1 MTNEPPVVV
10 VAIDIGEPE
19 LADRLTALLADVP
32 GLRLAAPGEVAD
44 AALVAPGEP
53 EPGPD
58 VALTPRELD
67 VLALIA
73 EGASNKAIARRL
85 GFRSTR
91 SNFTSPLCSTSLTHR
106 DGPRRWRRARGSE
119 RSGFRPGGPSR

>member
-1 MTNEPPVVV
+1 MTSEPPVVV
-10 VAIDIGEPE
+10 VAIEIGEPE

-32 GLRLAAPGEVAD
+32 GLRLAAPGEPAD
-44 AALVAPGEP
+44 AAVVIPGEP

-58 VALTPRELD
+58 VALTPRELA

-85 GFRSTR
+85 AISVHTVKFPHRLAARQTRCAGAGRGCGARSEAGAIR
-91 SNFTSPLCSTSLTHR
+91 L
-106 DGPRRWRRARGSE
+106 
-119 RSGFRPGGPSR
+119 

>member
-1 MTNEPPVVV
+1 MTSESPAVVI
-10 VAIDIGEPE
+10 AIEIGEAK
-19 LADRLTALLADVP
+19 LADRILGLLADVP
-32 GLRLAAPGEVAD
+32 GLRLAAPGEPAD
-44 AALVAPGEP
+44 AALVIPNEP

-85 GFRSTR
+85 AISVHTVKFHIA
-91 SNFTSPLCSTSLTHR
+91 SLL
-106 DGPRRWRRARGSE
+106 DKLDAQGRAEAVAQGARLGAI
-119 RSGFRPGGPSR
+119 RL